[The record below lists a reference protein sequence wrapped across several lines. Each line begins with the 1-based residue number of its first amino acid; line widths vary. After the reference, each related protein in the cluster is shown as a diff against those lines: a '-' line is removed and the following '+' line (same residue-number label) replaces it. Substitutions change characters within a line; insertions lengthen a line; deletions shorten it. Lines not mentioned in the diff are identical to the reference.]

1 MKWGRRRREKE
12 ERERERE
19 EVSVSVRW
27 WSIIG
32 RCGTNYE
39 EDRDGYLHWIW

>member
-1 MKWGRRRREKE
+1 MGEEVEE
-12 ERERERE
+12 ERERRERE

-32 RCGTNYE
+32 RRGTNYE

>member
-1 MKWGRRRREKE
+1 MDPSLATFLGGNEMGEEVEE
-12 ERERERE
+12 ERERRERE

-32 RCGTNYE
+32 R
-39 EDRDGYLHWIW
+39 